1 MKEISKE
8 EFEKIYDKYP
18 PSAFVKFIYK
28 YFSQCTE
35 QKDLK
40 LSQITSWILIGLFVV
55 GFIGTIFEL
64 SRTLIG
70 IATLI
75 YSGILV
81 VLVLSTFI
89 AAKLN
94 DIRLNK
100 ISKELGISKEEYNN
114 IVEKFYPNK

>member
-8 EFEKIYDKYP
+8 EFEKVYDKYP

-28 YFSQCTE
+28 YFSQKTE
-35 QKDLK
+35 QKDMK
-40 LSQITSWILIGLFVV
+40 LSLITSWILIGLFLL

-64 SRTLIG
+64 SRIVIG

-89 AAKLN
+89 AVKLN
-94 DIRLNK
+94 GYRLNK
-100 ISKELGISKEEYNN
+100 ISKELGISKEEYN
-114 IVEKFYPNK
+114 ILVDKFYQ